1 MTLCVLADENI
12 PAVEDLLG
20 PGFDVLTASGRE
32 ISREQ
37 LQGVDALLVRS
48 VTRVD
53 ASLLQGTAVRFV
65 GTATSG
71 TDHIDTDW
79 LQRSGVDFAFAPGSN
94 ANSVVEYVIAA
105 IAYSG
110 NHLERLR
117 AGGSL
122 GVVGYGVIGAAIVAR
137 FSALGVAAKVY
148 DPWLPEDSVPGYA
161 ELEEVLA
168 CDVISLHPELTNQSP
183 WPSYHLLG
191 KDTLALLCKGQLL
204 INVSRGPVIDNSAL
218 LERLNSLDSPTVV
231 LDVWEDEPRISPEL
245 LSRVHIG
252 TAHIAGYSFDGKVKA
267 TRMLCTAMANSL
279 NFDLPATKTPESSV
293 QEPVILP
300 SGLSFEDGLRT
311 LIRNCYQIERD
322 DKLLRAATL
331 DQGPDAQAAQFD
343 LLRKNYARRAE
354 LRGQRV
360 LVQNANTAEL
370 ELVSALGCVPVQSE
384 G

>member
-12 PAVEDLLG
+12 PAVENILG
-20 PGFDVLTASGRE
+20 PGFDVVAASGRDL
-32 ISREQ
+32 SREQ

-53 ASLLQGTAVRFV
+53 ASLLEGTAVRFV

-71 TDHIDTDW
+71 TDHVDTDW

-94 ANSVVEYVIAA
+94 ANSVVEYVMAA

-122 GVVGYGVIGAAIVAR
+122 GIVGYGVIGAAIEAR

-148 DPWLPEDSVPGYA
+148 DPWLPEDSVPGFA
-161 ELEEVLA
+161 GLEEVLA
-168 CDVISLHPELTNQSP
+168 CDVISLHPELTGQSP

-191 KDTLALLCKGQLL
+191 KDALERLGKGQLL
-204 INVSRGPVIDNSAL
+204 INVSRGPVVDNSAL

-231 LDVWEDEPRISPEL
+231 LDVWEGEPRISPEL
-245 LSRVHIG
+245 LSLVHIG

-279 NFDLPATKTPESSV
+279 NFNLPATKTPESSV
-293 QEPVILP
+293 QEPIVLP
-300 SGLSFEDGLRT
+300 SGLSFEDGLRA
-311 LIRNCYQIERD
+311 LVRNCYQIERD
-322 DKLLRAATL
+322 DKLLRAATF
-331 DQGPDAQAAQFD
+331 DQGPGVQPAQFD
-343 LLRKNYARRAE
+343 LLRKNYPKRHE
-354 LRGQRV
+354 LAGQRV
-360 LVQNANTAEL
+360 LVQDAHSAEL
-370 ELVSALGCVPVQSE
+370 ELVSGLGCVPVLSE